1 MDDDSFDVGDSE
13 STYLVTNV
21 IKTDSM
27 NEGYNA
33 REMRRIRNSASFR
46 AGRILVSSI
55 VRPWLLIFLPIRLLY
70 LGYCL
75 GMERLGKRTS
85 PYVSKE
91 YENIKQTPEDCVVFF
106 PTNGVGFGHFTRMYA
121 LAKRWKKH
129 SPSTE
134 LVFFTTMPTLHI
146 LYSEGFPT
154 YHIAGRKKFKN
165 MTASEW
171 NTMLEEQL
179 SLVFSQHKPS
189 LFIFDGAF
197 PYRGM
202 LNAVSSFQGIKNV
215 WIRRGMFKKGSNI
228 PVDSIQHFDLIVRP
242 EDSISASLD
251 EISHEVETLN
261 VPPIVL
267 LNEEDLLS
275 RKDARL
281 RLMLPEKG
289 PVVYVQLGAGR
300 INDINSEVRLTI
312 DSLLSEGV
320 SVVLGESMLGERLP
334 VELEGVYLLRDYPN
348 SMFFNAFDASIQAGG
363 YNSYHEVRKFGLPT
377 IFYPNMNTGMD
388 DQLARCKQAEIEGWG
403 IVVESRNEQTIPA
416 AVTRLLKLER
426 RGAVSQE
433 DGALELYQAINV

>member
-1 MDDDSFDVGDSE
+1 MDDDSFDVGDNE

-27 NEGYNA
+27 KEGYNA
-33 REMRRIRNSASFR
+33 REVRRIRNSASFR

-91 YENIKQTPEDCVVFF
+91 YENIEQTPQDCVVFF

-242 EDSISASLD
+242 EDSIPASLD

-403 IVVESRNEQTIPA
+403 IVVESRNEQTISA

>member
-1 MDDDSFDVGDSE
+1 MDDDSFDFGDNE
-13 STYLVTNV
+13 STDLVTSV
-21 IKTDSM
+21 VKIDSM
-27 NEGYNA
+27 KEGYNA

-55 VRPWLLIFLPIRLLY
+55 VRPWLLIFLPIRLMY

-75 GMERLGKRTS
+75 GMERLGKRPL

-91 YENIKQTPEDCVVFF
+91 YENIEQTSEDCVVFF

-165 MTASEW
+165 MTALEW

-179 SLVFSQHKPS
+179 SLVFTQHKPS

-228 PVDSIQHFDLIVRP
+228 PVDSIQHFDIIVRP
-242 EDSISASLD
+242 EDSIPASLD
-251 EISHEVETLN
+251 EISHEVETLS

-267 LNEEDLLS
+267 LNEEELLS

-312 DSLLSEGV
+312 DSLLSQGV

-334 VELEGVYLLRDYPN
+334 VELEGVFLLRDYPN

-426 RGAVSQE
+426 RGTIPQD
-433 DGALELYQAINV
+433 DGAFELYQAINL

>member
-1 MDDDSFDVGDSE
+1 MDDDSFDIGDNE
-13 STYLVTNV
+13 STYSVTNA
-21 IKTDSM
+21 IKNDSM
-27 NEGYNA
+27 KEGYNA
-33 REMRRIRNSASFR
+33 REIRRIRNSASFR

-91 YENIKQTPEDCVVFF
+91 YENIEQTPEDCVVFF

-202 LNAVSSFQGIKNV
+202 LNAVSSFQGIKNI
-215 WIRRGMFKKGSNI
+215 WIRRGMFKRGSNI

-242 EDSISASLD
+242 EDSIPASLD
-251 EISHEVETLN
+251 EVSHEVETLS
-261 VPPIVL
+261 VSPIVL
-267 LNEEDLLS
+267 LDEEDLLS

-300 INDINSEVRLTI
+300 INDISSEVRLTV

-377 IFYPNMNTGMD
+377 IFYPNMSTGMD

-403 IVVESRNEQTIPA
+403 IVVESRNEQTIPV
-416 AVTRLLKLER
+416 AVKRLLKLER
-426 RGAVSQE
+426 RGMATQD
-433 DGALELYQAINV
+433 DGAFELYQAINR

>member
-1 MDDDSFDVGDSE
+1 MDDDSFDVGDNE

-27 NEGYNA
+27 KEGYNA

-91 YENIKQTPEDCVVFF
+91 YENIEQTPEDCVVFF

-179 SLVFSQHKPS
+179 SLVFSQHKPF

-228 PVDSIQHFDLIVRP
+228 PVDSIQHFDPPVRP
-242 EDSISASLD
+242 EDSIPASLD

-348 SMFFNAFDASIQAGG
+348 SMFFNAFDASVQAGG

-426 RGAVSQE
+426 RGAVSQD

>member
-1 MDDDSFDVGDSE
+1 MDDDSFDVGDNE

-27 NEGYNA
+27 KEGYNA

-91 YENIKQTPEDCVVFF
+91 YENIVQTPEDCVVFF

-146 LYSEGFPT
+146 LYSEGYPT

-242 EDSISASLD
+242 EDSIPASLD

-377 IFYPNMNTGMD
+377 IFYPNMSTGMD

-426 RGAVSQE
+426 RRAISQD
-433 DGALELYQAINV
+433 DGAFELYQAINV

>member
-1 MDDDSFDVGDSE
+1 MDDDSFDVGDNE

-27 NEGYNA
+27 KEGYNA

-91 YENIKQTPEDCVVFF
+91 YENIEQTPEDCVVFF

-242 EDSISASLD
+242 EDSIPASLD

-289 PVVYVQLGAGR
+289 PVIYVQLGAGR

-426 RGAVSQE
+426 RRAISQD
-433 DGALELYQAINV
+433 DGAFELYQAINV

>member
-1 MDDDSFDVGDSE
+1 MDDDSFDVGDDE

-27 NEGYNA
+27 KEGYNA
-33 REMRRIRNSASFR
+33 REIRRIRNSASFR

-91 YENIKQTPEDCVVFF
+91 YENIEQTPEDCVVFF

-242 EDSISASLD
+242 EDSIPATLD

-426 RGAVSQE
+426 RRAISQD
-433 DGALELYQAINV
+433 DGAFELYQAINV

>member
-1 MDDDSFDVGDSE
+1 MDDDSFDVGDNE

-27 NEGYNA
+27 KEGYNA

-75 GMERLGKRTS
+75 GMERLGKRTP

-91 YENIKQTPEDCVVFF
+91 YENIEQTPQDCVVFF

-242 EDSISASLD
+242 EDSIPASLD

-334 VELEGVYLLRDYPN
+334 VELEGV
-348 SMFFNAFDASIQAGG
+348 
-363 YNSYHEVRKFGLPT
+363 
-377 IFYPNMNTGMD
+377 
-388 DQLARCKQAEIEGWG
+388 
-403 IVVESRNEQTIPA
+403 
-416 AVTRLLKLER
+416 
-426 RGAVSQE
+426 
-433 DGALELYQAINV
+433 

>member
-1 MDDDSFDVGDSE
+1 MDDDSFDVGDNE

-27 NEGYNA
+27 KEGYNA

-91 YENIKQTPEDCVVFF
+91 YENIEQTPEDCVVFF

-242 EDSISASLD
+242 EDSIPATLD

-300 INDINSEVRLTI
+300 INDINSEIRLTI

-426 RGAVSQE
+426 RRAIPQD
-433 DGALELYQAINV
+433 DGAFELYHAINV

>member
-1 MDDDSFDVGDSE
+1 MDDDSFDVGDNE
-13 STYLVTNV
+13 SSYLVTNV

-27 NEGYNA
+27 KEGYNA

-91 YENIKQTPEDCVVFF
+91 YENIVQTPEDCVVFF

-146 LYSEGFPT
+146 LYSEGYPT

-242 EDSISASLD
+242 GDSIPASLD

-267 LNEEDLLS
+267 LNKEDLLS

-377 IFYPNMNTGMD
+377 IFYPNMSTGMD

-426 RGAVSQE
+426 RRAISQD
-433 DGALELYQAINV
+433 DGAFELYQAINV

>member
-1 MDDDSFDVGDSE
+1 MDDDSFDVGDNE

-27 NEGYNA
+27 KEGYNA
-33 REMRRIRNSASFR
+33 REVRRIRNSASFR

-91 YENIKQTPEDCVVFF
+91 YENIEQTPEDCVVFF

-202 LNAVSSFQGIKNV
+202 LNAVISFQGIKNV

-242 EDSISASLD
+242 EDSIPASLD

-403 IVVESRNEQTIPA
+403 IVVESRNEQTISA